1 MAGMLADH
9 PLDTLRIRQQ
19 QPSSPA
25 IRHQS
30 SCPDRKRACAEPEEE
45 RKEWEEEAA
54 AGGHSLDH
62 QGYPPLYEEF
72 PRKCPQLVRAPIECP
87 WLCMPITLEY

>member
-54 AGGHSLDH
+54 AG
-62 QGYPPLYEEF
+62 
-72 PRKCPQLVRAPIECP
+72 VRAASESGGSNDTRSEGRRRAQDEMSAPVGRRRRME
-87 WLCMPITLEY
+87 